1 MGHHQHHHSP
11 ELHHRSMLIQKKN
24 DAFSSKVNA
33 SKFIFFQIR
42 ESSSSASQSQFRSR
56 SLAPPSSRGSSPP
69 SSSSAWSTERDELLQ
84 YYSSYVGQSSRL
96 TRSRFSQQR
105 EIENNESLK
114 QVPINFAGICNA
126 FLFIFQ
132 KSQSNSTLHL
142 PIWVKTLLNS
152 GDSNNLYVSC
162 QTSSWRNY
170 SGRGYQDTSQFL
182 GTHHQREARLSTP
195 TVEPPRVFIYHKSTV
210 N

>member
-1 MGHHQHHHSP
+1 MHLQ
-11 ELHHRSMLIQKKN
+11 Q
-24 DAFSSKVNA
+24 VNALA
-33 SKFIFFQIR
+33 SKFIFSQIR
-42 ESSSSASQSQFRSR
+42 ESSSQSQFRSR

-69 SSSSAWSTERDELLQ
+69 PSSSSAWSTERDDLLQ

-105 EIENNESLK
+105 EIDNNEPLK
-114 QVPINFAGICNA
+114 QVENDFAGICNA

-170 SGRGYQDTSQFL
+170 SGRGYQNTSQFL
-182 GTHHQREARLSTP
+182 GTHHQRDARLSTP